1 MHAIV
6 DLLGDTVISHS
17 GSTSTRKL
25 AGEGRVIGLYFSAH
39 WCPPCRAFTLQLVEW
54 YKSFKAQAARGK
66 DLDIV
71 FVSSDKDEQTFL
83 EYFQPMPWY
92 SLPFTERDR
101 KVIVNPSF
109 IIIYIL

>member
-1 MHAIV
+1 MHGIA

-17 GSTSTRKL
+17 GSVDTSTI

-39 WCPPCRAFTLQLVEW
+39 WCPPCRAFTPQLVDW
-54 YKSFKAQAARGK
+54 YNTFKAQAARGK

-83 EYFQPMPWY
+83 EYFKEMPWY
-92 SLPFTERDR
+92 SLHFAERDK
-101 KVIVNPSF
+101 KVGLKF
-109 IIIYIL
+109 